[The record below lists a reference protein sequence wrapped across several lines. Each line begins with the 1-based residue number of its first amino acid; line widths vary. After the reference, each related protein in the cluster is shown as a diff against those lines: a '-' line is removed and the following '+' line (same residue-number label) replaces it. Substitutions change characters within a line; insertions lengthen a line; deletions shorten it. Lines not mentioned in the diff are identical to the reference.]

1 LILKTLL
8 NVNDIKLKISFVSS
22 KNVLIIT
29 NPGFQYVIYTHS
41 MSSELIWQYVI
52 SEENP
57 SAEDY
62 LT

>member
-1 LILKTLL
+1 
-8 NVNDIKLKISFVSS
+8 
-22 KNVLIIT
+22 
-29 NPGFQYVIYTHS
+29 

-62 LT
+62 LTWAQNQTDPEQTFFTYKQLLTFVWIDPP